1 MKYVIVNAAG
11 NPVSIVDSPI
21 ATYSAGGFAEGDR
34 IYQLGQE
41 LRIETKLVPVKTSIR
56 TADDE
61 YWGAR

>member
-41 LRIETKLVPVKTSIR
+41 LRIETKLVPVDKPR
-56 TADDE
+56 TILDDN
-61 YWGAR
+61 YWG

>member
-11 NPVSIVDSPI
+11 QPVSIVENPLLQMI
-21 ATYSAGGFAEGDR
+21 QLEQGDR

-41 LRIETKLVPVKTSIR
+41 LRIETKLVPVKTSTR

>member
-34 IYQLGQE
+34 IYQLGHE
-41 LRIETKLVPVKTSIR
+41 VRIETKLVPVDKPR
-56 TADDE
+56 TILDDN
-61 YWGAR
+61 YWG